1 MTSFRYNGAYQTERK
16 FLYDEHKHY
25 YRVIVNGEEVGLEK
39 RRKLCYNKIRKAVDR
54 FMEIYKFEFGSF
66 LNIIF
71 ALAAIGML
79 VVTALVV
86 KFIARQMKNEL
97 KNELKYFFKRI
108 LVFIPFV
115 IIPLV
120 FSIVFATQFVK
131 YTSWD
136 YHMEKGNTSV
146 LEGDITVVSVEE
158 EYYRG
163 SFSGYNVVIEIEG
176 QIISPA
182 NTFSKEVVDAFES
195 NQILIIQY
203 GEIKNDGTYIWSIK
217 TSN

>member
-1 MTSFRYNGAYQTERK
+1 
-16 FLYDEHKHY
+16 
-25 YRVIVNGEEVGLEK
+25 
-39 RRKLCYNKIRKAVDR
+39 
-54 FMEIYKFEFGSF
+54 MEIYKLEFGSF
-66 LNIIF
+66 MNIIF

-79 VVTALVV
+79 VATALVV
-86 KFIARQMKNEL
+86 KLIARQMKNEL
-97 KNELKYFFKRI
+97 KNGLKYFFKRI

-120 FSIVFATQFVK
+120 FSIVFATQFIK

-136 YHMEKGNTSV
+136 YHMEKGNASV
-146 LEGDITVVSVEE
+146 LEGDVTVVSVEE

-163 SFSGYNVVIEIEG
+163 SFSGYTVVIEIEG

-182 NTFSKEVVDAFES
+182 NTFSEEVVDAFES

>member
-1 MTSFRYNGAYQTERK
+1 
-16 FLYDEHKHY
+16 
-25 YRVIVNGEEVGLEK
+25 
-39 RRKLCYNKIRKAVDR
+39 
-54 FMEIYKFEFGSF
+54 MEIYTFESGSF

-71 ALAAIGML
+71 ALIAIGML
-79 VVTALVV
+79 VVTGFVIKFVV
-86 KFIARQMKNEL
+86 RQIKNEL
-97 KNELKYFFKRI
+97 ESGLKNPLKRSLIFAP
-108 LVFIPFV
+108 LV
-115 IIPLV
+115 IIPFA
-120 FSIVFATQFVK
+120 FSIVFGSFFLK

-136 YHMEKGNTSV
+136 YHMEKGNASV
-146 LEGDITVVSVEE
+146 LEGDVTVVSVEE

-217 TSN
+217 VSD

>member
-1 MTSFRYNGAYQTERK
+1 MSK
-16 FLYDEHKHY
+16 
-25 YRVIVNGEEVGLEK
+25 
-39 RRKLCYNKIRKAVDR
+39 
-54 FMEIYKFEFGSF
+54 FMEIYTFESGSF
-66 LNIIF
+66 LNIIFIIF

-79 VVTALVV
+79 VVTGFVIKFVV
-86 KFIARQMKNEL
+86 RQIKNEL
-97 KNELKYFFKRI
+97 ESGLKNPLKRSLIFAP
-108 LVFIPFV
+108 LV
-115 IIPLV
+115 IIPFA
-120 FSIVFATQFVK
+120 FSIVFGSFFLK

-136 YHMEKGNTSV
+136 YHMEKGNASV
-146 LEGDITVVSVEE
+146 LEGDVTVVSVEE

-217 TSN
+217 VSD

>member
-1 MTSFRYNGAYQTERK
+1 
-16 FLYDEHKHY
+16 
-25 YRVIVNGEEVGLEK
+25 
-39 RRKLCYNKIRKAVDR
+39 
-54 FMEIYKFEFGSF
+54 MEIYHFESGSF
-66 LNIIF
+66 LNILF
-71 ALAAIGML
+71 ALAAIGMA
-79 VVTALVV
+79 VVTVFMLKMV
-86 KFIARQMKNEL
+86 ARQIKGEIRSGSKNPIRRSL
-97 KNELKYFFKRI
+97 L
-108 LVFIPFV
+108 LIPFL
-115 IIPLV
+115 IIPLA
-120 FSIVFATQFVK
+120 FSIVFGSLSVK
-131 YTSWD
+131 YTFWD
-136 YHMEKGNTSV
+136 YHMEKGNASV
-146 LEGDITVVSVEE
+146 LGGDVTVVSVEE

>member
-1 MTSFRYNGAYQTERK
+1 
-16 FLYDEHKHY
+16 
-25 YRVIVNGEEVGLEK
+25 
-39 RRKLCYNKIRKAVDR
+39 
-54 FMEIYKFEFGSF
+54 MEIYKFEFGSF
-66 LNIIF
+66 MNIIF

-97 KNELKYFFKRI
+97 KNELKNALKYFFKRI

-120 FSIVFATQFVK
+120 FSIVFATQFIK

-136 YHMEKGNTSV
+136 YHMEKGNASV

-163 SFSGYNVVIEIEG
+163 NFSGYNVVIEIEG

>member
-1 MTSFRYNGAYQTERK
+1 MA
-16 FLYDEHKHY
+16 
-25 YRVIVNGEEVGLEK
+25 
-39 RRKLCYNKIRKAVDR
+39 
-54 FMEIYKFEFGSF
+54 
-66 LNIIF
+66 
-71 ALAAIGML
+71 
-79 VVTALVV
+79 VVTVFMLKMV
-86 KFIARQMKNEL
+86 ARQIKGEIRSGSKNPIRRSL
-97 KNELKYFFKRI
+97 L
-108 LVFIPFV
+108 LIPFL
-115 IIPLV
+115 IIPLA
-120 FSIVFATQFVK
+120 FSIVFGSLFVK

-136 YHMEKGNTSV
+136 YHMEKGNASV
-146 LEGDITVVSVEE
+146 LEGDVTVVSVEE

>member
-1 MTSFRYNGAYQTERK
+1 
-16 FLYDEHKHY
+16 
-25 YRVIVNGEEVGLEK
+25 
-39 RRKLCYNKIRKAVDR
+39 
-54 FMEIYKFEFGSF
+54 MEIYKFEFGSF

-71 ALAAIGML
+71 ALASIGML
-79 VVTALVV
+79 VVTAFVIKFVV
-86 KFIARQMKNEL
+86 RQMKNEL
-97 KNELKYFFKRI
+97 KNGLKYFFKRT

-115 IIPLV
+115 IVPLV
-120 FSIVFATQFVK
+120 FSVVFCTQFVK

-163 SFSGYNVVIEIEG
+163 NFSGYNVVIEIEG

>member
-1 MTSFRYNGAYQTERK
+1 
-16 FLYDEHKHY
+16 
-25 YRVIVNGEEVGLEK
+25 
-39 RRKLCYNKIRKAVDR
+39 
-54 FMEIYKFEFGSF
+54 MEIYKFEFGSF

-71 ALAAIGML
+71 ALAVIGML
-79 VVTALVV
+79 VVTAVAIKFVV
-86 KFIARQMKNEL
+86 RQIKNEL
-97 KNELKYFFKRI
+97 KNGLKNPLKRS
-108 LVFIPFV
+108 LTFAPFV
-115 IIPLV
+115 IIPLA
-120 FSIVFATQFVK
+120 FSIVFGFLFLK

-136 YHMEKGNTSV
+136 YHMEKGNASV
-146 LEGDITVVSVEE
+146 LEGDVTVVSVEE

-163 SFSGYNVVIEIEG
+163 SFSGYTVVIEIEG

-182 NTFSKEVVDAFES
+182 NTFSEEVVDAFES